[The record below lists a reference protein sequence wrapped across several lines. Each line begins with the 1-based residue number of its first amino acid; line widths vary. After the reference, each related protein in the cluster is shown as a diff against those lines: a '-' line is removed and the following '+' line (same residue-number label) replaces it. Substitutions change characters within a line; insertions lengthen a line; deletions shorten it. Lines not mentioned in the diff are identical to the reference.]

1 MMHATGRKVR
11 EAVDMVP
18 VIIHS
23 LGLDEDT
30 NQPVIMLR
38 EVDGHRVVPIWI
50 GQPEAMSIMLAV
62 QGVEPPRPLTHDL
75 MLSVIDAAGFIVD
88 RVEITRVEEGTFYAA
103 LVLRGEDRSVTLD
116 ARPSDSL
123 ALAVRTGCPVFADEK
138 VLAEAGIVPEQ
149 EAEEE
154 VAEFRDFLEH
164 VTPEDFGSTS

>member
-1 MMHATGRKVR
+1 
-11 EAVDMVP
+11 MVP

-88 RVEITRVEEGTFYAA
+88 RVEITRVEGGTFYAA
-103 LVLRGEDRSVTLD
+103 LVLRGEDHSVTLD
-116 ARPSDSL
+116 ARPSDSI
-123 ALAVRTGCPVFADEK
+123 ALAVRTGCPVFADEA

-164 VTPEDFGSTS
+164 VTPEDFSSTS